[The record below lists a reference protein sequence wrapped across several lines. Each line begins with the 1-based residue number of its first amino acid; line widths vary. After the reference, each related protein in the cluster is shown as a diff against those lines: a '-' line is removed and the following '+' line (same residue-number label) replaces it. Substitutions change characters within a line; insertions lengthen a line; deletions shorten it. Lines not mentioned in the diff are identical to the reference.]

1 MKGGMKGRVPVKLS
15 LAEEAWLLKTK
26 LGVFDDFEQDRNGR
40 QRP

>member
-15 LAEEAWLLKTK
+15 LAAEAWLLKTQ
-26 LGVFDDFEQDRNGR
+26 LEVVDDLEQDRDSR

>member
-1 MKGGMKGRVPVKLS
+1 MKGEMKGRVPVKLS

-26 LGVFDDFEQDRNGR
+26 VEVIDDLEQDIDSR